1 MPGLESFLGL
11 DGLSVTQEEEIT
23 DDYGQPMKILT
34 CESTASRPAC
44 PVCGGRNIYAN
55 TTRPK
60 MIRDIDSAGYRITLK
75 IMARNYKCNR
85 CNKYFTEEVA
95 IASPGARSTKR
106 FTKEIGEKALNN
118 TFDSIG
124 AEYGM
129 SPSTVS
135 AVFRDWVNSQDEEHF
150 DSMYCPKILGIDE
163 AHLCPEGQTG
173 PDDGMR
179 GVFVDVEHG
188 KIIDIT
194 RDRYKA
200 TVVSW
205 LQHIRNNDKLEIVTM
220 DMWDGYRQA
229 VYEVFGDKVKVVIDR
244 FHVIQELIVQMQKCR
259 NNIYSHLPEG
269 ALRNHKN
276 NLSLLK
282 TNLEDLD
289 DEMKRQLNRLFVAV
303 PDIKM
308 CYGLK
313 ESFRSIY
320 RCETRAQAEEAF
332 ERWANMIPNTDD
344 FKPYKS
350 IVKTVRKYHKEIFNF
365 FDCGRVT
372 NAVTESLNSI
382 VKKINRQGN
391 GYSFDVLRAKIL
403 FGAGRRAYYPVRTRT
418 TSTTTSSSSVPDDTM
433 MYKRFD
439 TNYMMDTF
447 FHIPKTE
454 EKTINVFGVDVEWLS
469 KEVDSG
475 NFFRRDLPSAS
486 KNKQPK

>member
-11 DGLSVTQEEEIT
+11 DRLTVTQEEEIT
-23 DDYGQPMKILT
+23 DDYGHPMKVLT
-34 CESTASRPAC
+34 CESTGPRPAC
-44 PVCGGRNIYAN
+44 PHCGGRNVYAN

-60 MIRDIDSAGYRITLK
+60 MIRDIDAAGYRITLK
-75 IMARNYKCNR
+75 IMARNYKCNV
-85 CNKYFTEEVA
+85 CGKYYTEEVD

-135 AVFRDWVNSQDEEHF
+135 AVFRDWVNSRDDDHF
-150 DSMYCPKILGIDE
+150 DSMRCPRVLGIDE
-163 AHLCPEGQTG
+163 AHLCPEGHTG

-179 GVFVDVEHG
+179 GIFVDVENS

-200 TVVSW
+200 TVISW
-205 LQHIRNNDKLEIVTM
+205 LKHIRDNDNLEIVTM

-229 VYEVFGDKVKVVIDR
+229 VYEVFGDRVKVVIDR
-244 FHVIQELIVQMQKCR
+244 FHVIQELISQMQKCR
-259 NNIYSHLPEG
+259 NNIYDHLPEG
-269 ALRNHKN
+269 SLRNHKN

-289 DEMKRQLNRLFVAV
+289 DEMKRQLNRLFVVA
-303 PDIKM
+303 PDIKL

-332 ERWANMIPNTDD
+332 ERWAASIPNNDD
-344 FKPYKS
+344 FKPFKS
-350 IVKTVRKYHKEIFNF
+350 MVKTVRKYHKEIFNF
-365 FDCGRVT
+365 FECERVT
-372 NAVTESLNSI
+372 NAITESLNSI
-382 VKKINRQGN
+382 VKKINRFGN

-403 FGAGRRAYYPVRTRT
+403 FGAGRRAYVPIGTRT
-418 TSTTTSSSSVPDDTM
+418 TSTETSASDVPEDAFMYKKFDSTHMMNSFFVAPKSKKTIM
-433 MYKRFD
+433 MY
-439 TNYMMDTF
+439 
-447 FHIPKTE
+447 
-454 EKTINVFGVDVEWLS
+454 GVDIDWLT
-469 KEVDSG
+469 KEVESG
-475 NFFRRDLPSAS
+475 DFFRRDLPSAS